1 MIGGDSWLFFKSG
14 IFSYSN
20 KIALLVTGFLY
31 TFLIANA
38 LGPESYGLAMYVMAF
53 VGNLAFLFGAEPL
66 GNALMVF
73 TPKYRSRK
81 LFLKFAKFIL
91 LVSLLL
97 FAVFF
102 LFSNVISNAL
112 DMGNAGIFQ
121 VSAYLLLLFPG
132 FLLFE
137 ALFRG
142 LKNFGKVLK
151 VSVFESLSNLCL
163 AAFFVLYLGQG
174 ITGLFTAKAISLAAS
189 IAVYVFLLSR
199 QKFEEKKPEMPK
211 VKKYLDN
218 AVKVSILKK
227 LNFQALI
234 VFMGLYIPTALL
246 GLYFI
251 AEKLISYAVQMP
263 IIALCD
269 AMLPFASGRARDKK
283 SLSRFVSLNIKFS
296 LTLGLVLGAIAVLV
310 GGFLL
315 GALFPEY
322 VDAYWLFPF
331 FIAVFLG
338 TSVQFISNAYRSI
351 NRVDIVAKSWELLL
365 YLTLSLGF
373 VLIYRFSLTGL
384 LLVRIGFN
392 LVIGA
397 FLLANQKKAGLDIQI
412 IPRFRDLK
420 LFYSLGLKACRKVLK
435 KTEGMLSAAI
445 FAFLLFA
452 GVLIVV
458 SYWIGFFALSTPL
471 ALAVSLPLAFFLWK
485 KFKPKPERIPVPVVL
500 AALLVAGICA
510 FPLLAVHPFYMGS
523 NDALQTTTL
532 RTLSIQG
539 RIPETYAPF
548 SDISFT
554 YPIGLQLLAKPFS
567 DLLFFAEDYLVLWAF
582 GVLFAFIETILVFLA
597 AKELFKSDK
606 AGIWASIVFIGT
618 KVVFI
623 NMYFGMFHR
632 MLASCFV
639 LAFLYLFLK
648 RNKLSYAMLPAVI
661 AVHPGMLINF
671 ALLMVAWLAFTRR
684 EFIRLL
690 KVVPAGLAA
699 LPSYFHYYSSYIS
712 KMLLGGAGKAAGQAL
727 NFYSFTLA
735 FVLGLG
741 WAPAAFFGLC
751 LAYSVVKRS
760 FGRKKLFALAVFLIG
775 SFFYYFS
782 AYFNFTVDNVYPWL
796 FSLGAVFFIAV
807 TLSEIKIKKIK
818 AEYLYALAAVLM
830 LAGFAG
836 SGYLTA
842 RIPGTKITG
851 EEAAFAVEF
860 KKLDPEL
867 KTVIFLGMHSAK
879 PAELSNKIPFNTNRE
894 WFLPVEERISAHD
907 AAYAF
912 ELEKSRIHSQIL
924 EEKCAE
930 CVLELGVDYAAVNI
944 EEFPELPG
952 IEPVLE
958 HGGIKLYKLK

>member
-373 VLIYRFSLTGL
+373 VLIYRFSLMGL

-397 FLLANQKKAGLDIQI
+397 FL
-412 IPRFRDLK
+412 
-420 LFYSLGLKACRKVLK
+420 
-435 KTEGMLSAAI
+435 
-445 FAFLLFA
+445 
-452 GVLIVV
+452 
-458 SYWIGFFALSTPL
+458 
-471 ALAVSLPLAFFLWK
+471 
-485 KFKPKPERIPVPVVL
+485 
-500 AALLVAGICA
+500 
-510 FPLLAVHPFYMGS
+510 
-523 NDALQTTTL
+523 
-532 RTLSIQG
+532 
-539 RIPETYAPF
+539 
-548 SDISFT
+548 
-554 YPIGLQLLAKPFS
+554 
-567 DLLFFAEDYLVLWAF
+567 
-582 GVLFAFIETILVFLA
+582 
-597 AKELFKSDK
+597 
-606 AGIWASIVFIGT
+606 
-618 KVVFI
+618 
-623 NMYFGMFHR
+623 
-632 MLASCFV
+632 
-639 LAFLYLFLK
+639 
-648 RNKLSYAMLPAVI
+648 
-661 AVHPGMLINF
+661 
-671 ALLMVAWLAFTRR
+671 
-684 EFIRLL
+684 
-690 KVVPAGLAA
+690 
-699 LPSYFHYYSSYIS
+699 
-712 KMLLGGAGKAAGQAL
+712 
-727 NFYSFTLA
+727 
-735 FVLGLG
+735 
-741 WAPAAFFGLC
+741 
-751 LAYSVVKRS
+751 
-760 FGRKKLFALAVFLIG
+760 
-775 SFFYYFS
+775 
-782 AYFNFTVDNVYPWL
+782 
-796 FSLGAVFFIAV
+796 
-807 TLSEIKIKKIK
+807 
-818 AEYLYALAAVLM
+818 
-830 LAGFAG
+830 
-836 SGYLTA
+836 
-842 RIPGTKITG
+842 
-851 EEAAFAVEF
+851 
-860 KKLDPEL
+860 
-867 KTVIFLGMHSAK
+867 
-879 PAELSNKIPFNTNRE
+879 
-894 WFLPVEERISAHD
+894 
-907 AAYAF
+907 
-912 ELEKSRIHSQIL
+912 
-924 EEKCAE
+924 
-930 CVLELGVDYAAVNI
+930 
-944 EEFPELPG
+944 
-952 IEPVLE
+952 
-958 HGGIKLYKLK
+958 